1 MPITAAVILFFIVFN
16 INTSNISTELTSD
29 QLRLLRYSNIAS
41 KKYQTNFDIGIPSV
55 HMFDVEVEKYAF
67 MWKDAGQFSSKKY
80 NLN

>member
-1 MPITAAVILFFIVFN
+1 MAKFFQLFPRPL
-16 INTSNISTELTSD
+16 LTSD